1 MTTLFSGGLVFDGI
15 GNLLENHGVLVDG
28 QKISRIAPLGE
39 FEGFNGEKVDTSDG
53 TLLPGLID
61 CHVHIVYSGEAD
73 PKSHLLK
80 LKPGQIVINALENA
94 QNTLRNGITLSLIHI

>member
-1 MTTLFSGGLVFDGI
+1 MTTLYSGGLIFDGI
-15 GNLLENHGVLVDG
+15 GNLLEKHGVLVDG

-61 CHVHIVYSGEAD
+61 CHVHMVYGGEAD

-80 LKPGQIVINALENA
+80 LGPGQIVITRLKMLKKPYVTA
-94 QNTLRNGITLSLIHI
+94 